1 VLNNVKSVTLDV
13 IVVKRTQYQA
23 YAAVQILIIY
33 IIWDDALCMFVVLN
47 VDLKMWIKIVICVCY
62 LAGLLSASLQLFD
75 QKLSDIFNLSIF

>member
-23 YAAVQILIIY
+23 YAAVHILIIY

-47 VDLKMWIKIVICVCY
+47 VDLIC
-62 LAGLLSASLQLFD
+62 GL
-75 QKLSDIFNLSIF
+75 K